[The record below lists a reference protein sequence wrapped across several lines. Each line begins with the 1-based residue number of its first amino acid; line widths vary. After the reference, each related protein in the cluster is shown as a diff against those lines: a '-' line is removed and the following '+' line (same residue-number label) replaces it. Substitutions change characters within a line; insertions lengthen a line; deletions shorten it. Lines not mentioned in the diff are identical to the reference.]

1 MTLRNLT
8 WRNVCGALGAAWVLC
23 RVAAALR
30 RFSFPETLQRLGLH
44 QTLPP
49 AGPEQVACAQ
59 ADVHRA
65 HRLLPLERNCLLDSL
80 AAAWLVRRQ
89 GYSVPLAI
97 GVKLQDGRLA
107 AHAWIGYQTAPDVQ
121 DFRLLYKVPA
131 DAG

>member
-1 MTLRNLT
+1 MTLHNLT
-8 WRNVCGALGAAWVLC
+8 WRNISGALTASWVLC
-23 RVAAALR
+23 QVAVSLR
-30 RFSFPETLQRLGLH
+30 RLSFPETLQRLGLH

-97 GVKLQDGRLA
+97 GVKLQDGQLA
-107 AHAWIGYQTAPDVQ
+107 AHAWLGQQAAPDAQ
-121 DFRLLYKVPA
+121 DFQLLYKVPA
-131 DAG
+131 DA